1 MRPMRTAAW
10 RDVPPPGLSRAEQRW
25 IVQAD
30 SLTQALSAVG
40 RFRVICLQ
48 QNHGLATVDEWACLG
63 LPRRQR
69 VWQRD
74 VLLLLNETPVIFA
87 HTILPAHAT
96 TTDWPFFSHLGNRS
110 LGSALFSDPLIA
122 RQPLQF
128 AQLSPAHQLNQR
140 AQQAMRSLPSL
151 TSFTLSSTWA
161 RRSVFARGA
170 QAAPML
176 VTEVFLPNLFQ
187 EFLVQPKGDHHAF
200 TK

>member
-96 TTDWPFFSHLGNRS
+96 TTDWPGRTTSFWPIV
-110 LGSALFSDPLIA
+110 A
-122 RQPLQF
+122 
-128 AQLSPAHQLNQR
+128 QR
-140 AQQAMRSLPSL
+140 A
-151 TSFTLSSTWA
+151 SSTSTA
-161 RRSVFARGA
+161 TLFAA
-170 QAAPML
+170 
-176 VTEVFLPNLFQ
+176 
-187 EFLVQPKGDHHAF
+187 AF
-200 TK
+200 TTAWYFVTVF